1 MKEILRDNHNIK
13 NTENIQVKTGE
24 IFDILE
30 NKLENKSEKLVEIQ
44 RTKIPKKDVY
54 LYEIDNEWTNIGH
67 GEIRLWITDIS
78 LLKDKPFVGY
88 TSTEEIFQNKWYG
101 KKRILTMNTICKEI
115 RWLPLYS
122 DTLFS
127 HDAARKIRKNL
138 EKQWL
143 AKKIIEKSWI
153 ERFYFL

>member
-67 GEIRLWITDIS
+67 GEIRLWITDI
-78 LLKDKPFVGY
+78 
-88 TSTEEIFQNKWYG
+88 
-101 KKRILTMNTICKEI
+101 
-115 RWLPLYS
+115 
-122 DTLFS
+122 
-127 HDAARKIRKNL
+127 
-138 EKQWL
+138 
-143 AKKIIEKSWI
+143 
-153 ERFYFL
+153 